1 MRLNPNSVACAMR
14 TKHNGVQGRRARS
27 ARYIECANVVCFDS
41 ASVTD
46 TASAS
51 PAPPSPGEQSPSASL
66 SQFLQPLLGPCR
78 MLLVLDGR
86 RRPFRSR
93 RSRLGRRAY
102 TGLRL
107 RNGRPRYRMLLW
119 WLVHFSSLFCA

>member
-1 MRLNPNSVACAMR
+1 MR
-14 TKHNGVQGRRARS
+14 TKHNGVQGRRARN
-27 ARYIECANVVCFDS
+27 ARYIEGANVVCFDS
-41 ASVTD
+41 ANVTD
-46 TASAS
+46 TAGVS
-51 PAPPSPGEQSPSASL
+51 PAPPSPGETPPSASL

-86 RRPFRSR
+86 RCCFCRR

-107 RNGRPRYRMLLW
+107 RNGPTRYRLPG
-119 WLVHFSSLFCA
+119 WLVHFGPLLCL